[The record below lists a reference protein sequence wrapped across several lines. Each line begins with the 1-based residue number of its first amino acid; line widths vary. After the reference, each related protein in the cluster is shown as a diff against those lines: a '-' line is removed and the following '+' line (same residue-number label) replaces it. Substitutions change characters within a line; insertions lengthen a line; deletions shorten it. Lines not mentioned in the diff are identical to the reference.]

1 MQLVDGQPLY
11 DVADGDDEIVG
22 TSCGDNRLD
31 NHVDI
36 GSLVGIVGS
45 LMQEFLDDVAEILGE
60 RFPYLRARVLARYVA
75 ADTHQL
81 VDGDMIPVV
90 DVFLL
95 GFDNLQFL
103 FGIVD

>member
-22 TSCGDNRLD
+22 TSRGDNRLD

-45 LMQEFLDDVAEILGE
+45 FM
-60 RFPYLRARVLARYVA
+60 
-75 ADTHQL
+75 
-81 VDGDMIPVV
+81 
-90 DVFLL
+90 
-95 GFDNLQFL
+95 
-103 FGIVD
+103 